1 MLWDIIY
8 YLLVLLPI
16 GTLILNY
23 INYKFKNRLINVL
36 TILSVTFG
44 LYWFPF
50 GINEFKY
57 LEFMTYFCGDDDGFL
72 VFFIAFSIMTIID
85 IFIIGRTYKDNKKV
99 SKISK
104 ILSILSIVMLILML
118 TPFYSDY
125 DVTTNMFC
133 KILTNIMAYYFLFLT
148 DLFFIKSAL
157 TVLLFTFLLFKTIVL
172 LIHKIKD
179 RIKQ

>member
-1 MLWDIIY
+1 MWWDILIY
-8 YLLVLLPI
+8 LVVLLPI
-16 GTLILNY
+16 GIITLNY

-104 ILSILSIVMLILML
+104 ILSILSIVMLILIL
-118 TPFYSDY
+118 APSYNDYITTSILCKVIKYIEYICGICVLLPFLS
-125 DVTTNMFC
+125 
-133 KILTNIMAYYFLFLT
+133 KPI
-148 DLFFIKSAL
+148 L
-157 TVLLFTFLLFKTIVL
+157 TVLLFTFLLYKTIVL
-172 LIHKIKD
+172 LIHNHN
-179 RIKQ
+179 KQ